1 LRQGAYRSWAEMERV
16 SLPVGVDVNVVV
28 NGIVDGDGDGDVS
41 EMPLPG
47 ASSDRWGNAVSCGAP
62 RLCR

>member
-41 EMPLPG
+41 EMPQ
-47 ASSDRWGNAVSCGAP
+47 P
-62 RLCR
+62 RRFIRPMGQCRLMWRA